1 MAWYV
6 YRGVNHDTAEVY
18 HGVSIAPRRRI
29 DGSHCVGGTVALA
42 HWDCFNHD
50 IRWRKVSVGL
60 IRFLGHFERG
70 GYDGSEDGQRIE
82 EGRRLEGSASSAA

>member
-50 IRWRKVSVGL
+50 IRWRKVSAH
-60 IRFLGHFERG
+60 RSQSMASQTAHRHERTYRHPG
-70 GYDGSEDGQRIE
+70 GYRNLRTAGV
-82 EGRRLEGSASSAA
+82 